1 MLLIHGFGSDVRVC
15 WRLPGW
21 IEALTHAGRRVIA
34 FDMRGHGQST
44 KLYDPAHY
52 SARLISED
60 AAALLEH
67 LSVERVDV
75 LGYSFGALIGAFL
88 SLDYPSKVKSL
99 VLGGLGMALNIGV
112 GDTWEKIIRTFH
124 GSGKKEV
131 KDLDEK
137 YEFSSRTRPDVQA
150 LAACMYVLRET
161 LSIAQLSTFQVP
173 VLVAV
178 GEKDEF
184 AGSAH
189 DLSTLIPKS
198 DVLVIPGVDHM
209 GTIGSPRLRDG
220 VLKFLGRPC

>member
-1 MLLIHGFGSDVRVC
+1 MQHFSRDGIDIAYVDEGEGDPMLLIHGFGSDVRVC

-150 LAACMYVLRET
+150 LAACMYVLRENS
-161 LSIAQLSTFQVP
+161 LDCAALNFPSS
-173 VLVAV
+173 
-178 GEKDEF
+178 
-184 AGSAH
+184 
-189 DLSTLIPKS
+189 
-198 DVLVIPGVDHM
+198 
-209 GTIGSPRLRDG
+209 SPSSRRRE
-220 VLKFLGRPC
+220 GRVCWFGPRSLNFDSQI